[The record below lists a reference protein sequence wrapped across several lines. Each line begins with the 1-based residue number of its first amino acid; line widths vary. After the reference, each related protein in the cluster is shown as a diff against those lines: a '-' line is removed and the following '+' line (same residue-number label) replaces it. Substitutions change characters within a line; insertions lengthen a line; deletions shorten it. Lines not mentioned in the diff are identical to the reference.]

1 MSINVLYTLIQLKTK
16 TSFQIKTARAVK
28 TSLAEQKL
36 KIHTIH
42 LIIPIEVV
50 TPGVAGIT
58 QENTHYIQV
67 LLSEV

>member
-1 MSINVLYTLIQLKTK
+1 MSIFNTLIHLKTQ

-28 TSLAEQKL
+28 TSLVEQKF
-36 KIHTIH
+36 KIHIIH
-42 LIIPIEVV
+42 LIIQIEVV

-67 LLSEV
+67 LLSEA